1 MTITAVYK
9 DGKEQAK
16 CVCDECK
23 DHGLKSNEV
32 FVTCMHGDRKAKPEF
47 QNNKTIIQKLHKLG
61 WKIFQKGVVCDVCMA
76 KRKEKKVSKTNV
88 TKIEPNRQPSREQK
102 RDIVLMLQD
111 VYSVDKQCYT
121 KSETDKTVANILEN
135 GIMWGWVK
143 EIREDMFG
151 PDGNEDDQLSVGEA
165 HLWIDRTDKLAAD
178 LETKIKS
185 FEKQMADMN
194 RTLTGIQSC
203 RKEVKGFLDTIQKL
217 AK

>member
-23 DHGLKSNEV
+23 AEI
-32 FVTCMHGDRKAKPEF
+32 FVTCMHGSRKSKPEF

-61 WKIFQKGVVCDVCMA
+61 WKIYQRETVCDACMA
-76 KRKEKKVSKTNV
+76 KRKEKKVNKTNI

-102 RDIVLMLQD
+102 RDIMLMLQD
-111 VYSVDKQCYT
+111 VYSIDKQCYT
-121 KSETDKTVANILEN
+121 KSETDKTVADALED

-143 EIREDMFG
+143 AIREDMFG

-165 HLWIDRTDKLAAD
+165 HLWIDRTDTHIAD
-178 LETKIKS
+178 LKASILT
-185 FEKQMADMN
+185 FEKQMADMH
-194 RTLTGIQSC
+194 RILASIQSC